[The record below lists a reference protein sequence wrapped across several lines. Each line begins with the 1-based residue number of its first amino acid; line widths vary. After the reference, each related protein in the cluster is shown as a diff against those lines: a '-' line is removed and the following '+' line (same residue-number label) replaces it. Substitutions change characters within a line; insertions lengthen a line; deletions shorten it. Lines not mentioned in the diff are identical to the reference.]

1 MWHPLWFPSNLWLY
15 YSFCLQSKH
24 LKCLKV
30 KTPTLVFKW
39 LRRVSFN
46 YKWKCTGSRIC
57 VACLTERSGI
67 WTWKR
72 WFAKGDNP
80 PIQDLNV
87 DDRHRLWTLDEQR
100 GSCFHVTG
108 SCLLIA
114 FPLPQPNALHFR
126 RPRNHVLDS
135 CGTPPSHSH
144 TDILVSCWWFT
155 NVPCSKMSHL
165 PRLFKWL

>member
-1 MWHPLWFPSNLWLY
+1 MFK
-15 YSFCLQSKH
+15 SKNTYI
-24 LKCLKV
+24 LL
-30 KTPTLVFKW
+30 FKW

-57 VACLTERSGI
+57 VARLTERSGI

-72 WFAKGDNP
+72 WFSNRDSP

-87 DDRHRLWTLDEQR
+87 DDRHRLWTLAGQW
-100 GSCFHVTG
+100 GSCLLVTG

-114 FPLPQPNALHFR
+114 LPLPQPKALHFR

-135 CGTPPSHSH
+135 CAFLPPTPTQTSQLAAGDLQ
-144 TDILVSCWWFT
+144 TCLV
-155 NVPCSKMSHL
+155 
-165 PRLFKWL
+165 PRRLVCQDYLSNSNSEVFINTFL